1 MEFGLSL
8 PGRGPLANPELIGRL
23 VQKAEALR
31 YSSLFVTDHVIFPT
45 KSGSVYPYHPSGEFP
60 GGLRQ
65 DYFEPL
71 TFMTYLAGQTRRIKL
86 GTSVLIIPY
95 RNPVVTAKQLAT
107 LDVLSGGR
115 LILGCGVGW
124 LEEEF
129 RALGAPPFAERGRV
143 TTEYLR
149 LMKALWTQEAPRFE
163 GKYYRVSDIHFL
175 PKPRQKPHPP
185 LWIGGHTEPALR
197 RVAEVGDGWHPI
209 GLRPPALLHPPE
221 YARAV
226 ERIREYA
233 RAAGRDPQTITLTF
247 RAPLQLWG
255 KRGKPAGDRAV
266 LKGTAD
272 EVVADIRGYQA
283 VGVSH
288 FVFDLPGPDP
298 KAMAETMERFAE
310 EVRPKVARARR

>member
-8 PGRGPLANPELIGRL
+8 PSRGPLAKPELIGRL

-31 YSSLFVTDHVIFPT
+31 YSSVFVSDHVVLPT
-45 KSGSVYPYHPSGEFP
+45 NSRSAYPYHPAGEFP
-60 GGLRQ
+60 GGARQ
-65 DYFEPL
+65 DYLEPL
-71 TFMTYLAGQTRRIKL
+71 ALLPYLAGQTKRIKL

-124 LEEEF
+124 WEEEF
-129 RALGAPPFAERGRV
+129 RALAAPPFTERGRV
-143 TTEYLR
+143 TDEYLR
-149 LMKALWTQEAPRFE
+149 LMKTLWTEEAPTFE
-163 GKYYRVSDIHFL
+163 GRHYRVSGIHFL
-175 PKPRQKPHPP
+175 PKPAQKPHPP

-197 RVAEVGDGWHPI
+197 RVAELGDAWHPI

-226 ERIREYA
+226 ERIREHA
-233 RAAGRDPQTITLTF
+233 RAAGRDPGAIALTF

-255 KRGKPAGDRAV
+255 KRKPAGERATF
-266 LKGTAD
+266 KGTAD
-272 EVVADIRGYQA
+272 EVIADIRGYQA
-283 VGVSH
+283 VGIRH
-288 FVFDLPGPDP
+288 FVFDLPAPDL
-298 KAMAETMERFAE
+298 KAMVETMERFAE
-310 EVRPKVARARR
+310 EVRPKVARAR

>member
-8 PGRGPLANPELIGRL
+8 PGRGPLANPALIGRL

-31 YSSLFVTDHVIFPT
+31 YSSLFVTDHVILPT
-45 KSGSVYPYHPSGEFP
+45 ESRSVYPYHPSGEFP
-60 GGLRQ
+60 GGSRQ
-65 DYFEPL
+65 DYLEPL
-71 TFMTYLAGQTRRIKL
+71 ALLGYLAGVTKRIRL
-86 GTSVLIIPY
+86 GTSVLVVPY
-95 RNPVVTAKQLAT
+95 RNPLVAAKQLAT

-124 LEEEF
+124 WEEEF
-129 RALGAPPFAERGRV
+129 QALGAPPFAERGKV
-143 TTEYLR
+143 TAEYLR
-149 LMKALWTQEAPRFE
+149 LMKALWTEDAPKFE
-163 GKYYRVSDIHFL
+163 GQYYRVSEITFL
-175 PKPRQKPHPP
+175 PKPAQKPHPP

-197 RVAEVGDGWHPI
+197 RVAELGDAWHPI

-233 RAAGRDPQTITLTF
+233 RAAGRDPGAIALTF

-255 KRGKPAGDRAV
+255 KRKPGGERTTF
-266 LKGTAD
+266 KGTAD
-272 EVVADIRGYQA
+272 EVIADIRGYQA
-283 VGVSH
+283 VGVRY

-298 KAMAETMERFAE
+298 KAMVETMERFAV
-310 EVRPKVARARR
+310 EVRPKVARAR